1 MKPMDVC
8 PEHADTSKDCKKIF
22 CEYRN
27 KKGKCSLDIQLEDR
41 PYDVA
46 EIAEI
51 LQISRQRIWRVYD
64 IAISKLQVKVK
75 RYYE

>member
-1 MKPMDVC
+1 MHPMDIC
-8 PEHADTSKDCKKIF
+8 PEERKTSEGCKKIF

-41 PYDVA
+41 AYDVA

-51 LQISRQRIWRVYD
+51 LQISRQRVWRVYD
-64 IAISKLQVKVK
+64 ASVSKLKQQVK
-75 RYYE
+75 RYY